1 MVFGSR
7 QLYYYKLLLF
17 PICCFAT
24 QIAHLY
30 LRNSIQ
36 QMKKDTKIL
45 RFLKKLFIAL
55 LLFLI
60 AFSGYVAIETR
71 NVKDMTIRQRVLKT
85 VYPAF
90 TWLGRVTGRRNKVFS
105 NESPAQPPQSLYNL
119 SIALNNGDSI
129 PLSNYKGKKLL
140 LVNTA
145 SDCGYTDQYDD
156 LQKLYEENKDKLVI
170 IGFPANDFKEQEK
183 GTDEDIE
190 KFCRLNYG
198 VTFPLSKKSSVIPG
212 PEQNPIFQW
221 LTDKNKNGWTS
232 KKPSWNF
239 SKYLINEEGVLVNY
253 FDPSISPMGKEVMD
267 AIKK

>member
-1 MVFGSR
+1 MNK
-7 QLYYYKLLLF
+7 Q
-17 PICCFAT
+17 
-24 QIAHLY
+24 
-30 LRNSIQ
+30 N
-36 QMKKDTKIL
+36 KIL

-60 AFSGYVAIETR
+60 AFSGYVAIVTI
-71 NVKDMTIRQRVLKT
+71 NVKDMTIRQRVLKA

-90 TWLGRVTGRRNKVFS
+90 TWLNKITGKNSKVFT
-105 NESPAQPPQSLYNL
+105 NDSPASPPQSLYNL
-119 SIALNNGDSI
+119 SIAMNNGDSI

-140 LVNTA
+140 IVNTA

-156 LQKLYEENKDKLVI
+156 LQKLYEENKEKLVI

-183 GTDEDIE
+183 GTDVDIE

-198 VTFPLSKKSSVIPG
+198 VTFPLAKKSSVIPG

-239 SKYLINEEGVLVNY
+239 SKYLINEEGVLINY
-253 FDPSISPMGKEVMD
+253 FDPSISPTGKEVMD